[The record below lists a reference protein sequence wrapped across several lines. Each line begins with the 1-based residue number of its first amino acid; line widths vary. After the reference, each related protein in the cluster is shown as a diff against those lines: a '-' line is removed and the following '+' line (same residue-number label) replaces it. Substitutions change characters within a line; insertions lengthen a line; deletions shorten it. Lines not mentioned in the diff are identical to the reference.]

1 MVRDIMTVAGTGIE
15 GIDILITMVTTMTI
29 EAAGATLEAGTDN
42 TINPPEQEELAE
54 AETKVS
60 ASLPFRRVP
69 NFLRE

>member
-29 EAAGATLEAGTDN
+29 EAAEATLEAGTDK
-42 TINPPEQEELAE
+42 TINHQKTLAE

-69 NFLRE
+69 NFFRE